1 MKKGIIKKIGIG
13 FSLIVVL
20 AISAFTNNYFEISK
34 NLEIFATLYREINL
48 FYVDDTQPG
57 DLMKT
62 GIDAMLKSLDPYTTY
77 IPESRIEDYKFMT
90 TGQYGGIGALIRKVD
105 SSIYVAEPYEGFPAE
120 KAGLSAGDILLA
132 VDGVPVGDKSTSEI
146 SELLRGQ
153 AGAELA
159 VTVLKNGQ
167 TTPTE
172 VSLTREEIKVADV
185 PYSGMLNE
193 EVGYIKLN
201 GFHQTA
207 SSEVKEALNNLKEK
221 HQASKIILDLRGN
234 GGGLLREAVRIV
246 NLFVKQDELV
256 VRTKGKTE
264 DWNKEHRTFEQ
275 PVDTEIPLVVLID
288 GGSASA
294 SEIVAGALQD
304 LDRAVIVGE
313 ESFGKGLVQQ
323 THDLNYNAKLKITV
337 AKYYIP
343 SGRCIQRLDYS
354 NRDEKGRVSD
364 VPDSLLK
371 SFKTKNGRVVKDGRG
386 IAPDVAVNPEP
397 YASIVTGL
405 AAESIFF
412 KYANRYVVQN
422 DSLQD
427 VATFTI
433 SKEEYEAFCAFL
445 NKHQFDYETQTSA
458 LIADLEEVSKKED
471 YYEKMAPEIKKL
483 QSLFAQQKS
492 LDLDLFSHDIKEV
505 LGNEIVSRYF
515 YQKGRIQYA
524 LQSDQLIDTAISY
537 LDQQKY
543 QSVLV
548 P

>member
-1 MKKGIIKKIGIG
+1 M
-13 FSLIVVL
+13 
-20 AISAFTNNYFEISK
+20 
-34 NLEIFATLYREINL
+34 
-48 FYVDDTQPG
+48 
-57 DLMKT
+57 
-62 GIDAMLKSLDPYTTY
+62 
-77 IPESRIEDYKFMT
+77 
-90 TGQYGGIGALIRKVD
+90 
-105 SSIYVAEPYEGFPAE
+105 
-120 KAGLSAGDILLA
+120 
-132 VDGVPVGDKSTSEI
+132 
-146 SELLRGQ
+146 
-153 AGAELA
+153 
-159 VTVLKNGQ
+159 
-167 TTPTE
+167 
-172 VSLTREEIKVADV
+172 
-185 PYSGMLNE
+185 
-193 EVGYIKLN
+193 
-201 GFHQTA
+201 
-207 SSEVKEALNNLKEK
+207 
-221 HQASKIILDLRGN
+221 
-234 GGGLLREAVRIV
+234 
-246 NLFVKQDELV
+246 
-256 VRTKGKTE
+256 
-264 DWNKEHRTFEQ
+264 
-275 PVDTEIPLVVLID
+275 VLID

-427 VATFTI
+427 LATFTI